1 AHAPAEPSEGE
12 HAERDPKDGADR
24 AEYALHSRVVVP
36 ERVAEPGQESAPGG
50 DSEGAIEGEDGE
62 VHAGDPGG
70 QRNERAKAGDEA
82 TEQHG
87 DRTPPA
93 QPCAGTFD
101 VSTGDGDPLA
111 VAIGEHVEA
120 PPPERASE
128 I

>member
-1 AHAPAEPSEGE
+1 MRASLSLGHGSGRGVFVAGLARVVAERTALTTMGVAAAHAPAEPSEGE

-87 DRTPPA
+87 
-93 QPCAGTFD
+93 
-101 VSTGDGDPLA
+101 
-111 VAIGEHVEA
+111 
-120 PPPERASE
+120 
-128 I
+128 